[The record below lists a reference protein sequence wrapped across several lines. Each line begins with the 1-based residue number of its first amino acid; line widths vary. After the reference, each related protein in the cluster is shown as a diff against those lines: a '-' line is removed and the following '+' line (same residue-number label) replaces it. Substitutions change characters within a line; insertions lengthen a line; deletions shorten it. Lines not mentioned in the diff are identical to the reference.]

1 MGHQR
6 EYLIRRMVD
15 KYKHERND
23 RRMHSV
29 HVSIITAFLTIMSSH
44 PIYLLLA
51 PKLILHLV
59 LTLELRPTPPTA
71 YRTPPLEI
79 SKKHLKSPLHPKW
92 LILWSASCQ
101 EAGPLFLGC
110 WSQSLGGQQVL
121 SALLSKYTQHPPTVQ
136 RLYCCPV
143 TQASLPDPRA
153 T

>member
-101 EAGPLFLGC
+101 EAGPLFLLVLEPKPWRSASSFGSTFKIYPASTHC
-110 WSQSLGGQQVL
+110 STPILLPCDPSLI
-121 SALLSKYTQHPPTVQ
+121 T
-136 RLYCCPV
+136 
-143 TQASLPDPRA
+143 
-153 T
+153 